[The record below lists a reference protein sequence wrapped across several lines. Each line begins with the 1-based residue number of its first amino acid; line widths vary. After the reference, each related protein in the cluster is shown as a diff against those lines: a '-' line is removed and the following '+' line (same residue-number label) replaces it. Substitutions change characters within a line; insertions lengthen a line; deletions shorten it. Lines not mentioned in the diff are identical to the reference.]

1 MQTGPDSCSSNQ
13 PREAKISGPDPD
25 EKGKNRRTEFVPIV
39 MNSAFLPNLDQ
50 SYNSLDSTF
59 TNNRKVWEDENMKK
73 QVNSREI
80 REFISLARWM
90 SSFVFSLCSK
100 VLRVP
105 LSFLFKER
113 KCLKLTLKNCYWT
126 IVVLNFKNV

>member
-1 MQTGPDSCSSNQ
+1 MQTGPDSCFQSLLATDLDPDSQSAADPGQQNSSNQ

-59 TNNRKVWEDENMKK
+59 TNNRKV
-73 QVNSREI
+73 
-80 REFISLARWM
+80 
-90 SSFVFSLCSK
+90 
-100 VLRVP
+100 
-105 LSFLFKER
+105 
-113 KCLKLTLKNCYWT
+113 
-126 IVVLNFKNV
+126 